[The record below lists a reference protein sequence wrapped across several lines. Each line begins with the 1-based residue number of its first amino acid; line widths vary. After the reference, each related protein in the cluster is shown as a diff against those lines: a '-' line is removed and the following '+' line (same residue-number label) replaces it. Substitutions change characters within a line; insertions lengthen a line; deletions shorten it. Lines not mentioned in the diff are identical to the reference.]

1 MKSKMP
7 FLGAIGLAAI
17 GVAACHHN
25 DNGSPASTTMT
36 PPPTGTSTTMALD
49 TPLTLGLAE
58 QTSESSAPFAVN
70 NNAVTFTDTS
80 ETTSP
85 VAINQP

>member
-1 MKSKMP
+1 MKSKTP

-25 DNGSPASTTMT
+25 GNGSTSTTMT

-80 ETTSP
+80 ETASP
-85 VAINQP
+85 VPINQP